1 MRGIKQD
8 ETGRLDGDNYHH
20 LLCHNLCECHHC
32 FYYTLT
38 HMSIG
43 SRQKLIIVL
52 VIAGAILRFWN
63 LGFQHMNWDEEFT
76 IAFAGPA
83 ISAGDLILK
92 ALSQDF
98 TPPLYYLAAHFSML
112 LFGET
117 ATAIR
122 IPSAIAGVILI
133 PVMYLIGKEYKD
145 ELFGILLAG
154 FSTIFYNFIFYSR
167 YGRSYS
173 IALLF
178 FSLAFLYFMKTVKG
192 NRDASIPFGIF
203 ALLALWTHL
212 YTAIPLGIMILY
224 LFYKQMA
231 FPGVAITVIGSL
243 PLLNYINVINET
255 RIQGVGSNTF
265 GESPLAVILYTPLD
279 LFTYSVF
286 LIFPIVIWVLWK
298 YRADPILKLIS
309 IISAGTWFSM
319 LALSTRTPIILHY
332 GIFLVP
338 LVLVAFLCPFF
349 WQISK
354 GLVQSYPPKTLL
366 LILIAWI
373 VVCLEFVQIFAL
385 LTIQRGSW

>member
-1 MRGIKQD
+1 
-8 ETGRLDGDNYHH
+8 
-20 LLCHNLCECHHC
+20 
-32 FYYTLT
+32 
-38 HMSIG
+38 
-43 SRQKLIIVL
+43 
-52 VIAGAILRFWN
+52 
-63 LGFQHMNWDEEFT
+63 
-76 IAFAGPA
+76 
-83 ISAGDLILK
+83 
-92 ALSQDF
+92 
-98 TPPLYYLAAHFSML
+98 
-112 LFGET
+112 
-117 ATAIR
+117 
-122 IPSAIAGVILI
+122 
-133 PVMYLIGKEYKD
+133 
-145 ELFGILLAG
+145 
-154 FSTIFYNFIFYSR
+154 
-167 YGRSYS
+167 
-173 IALLF
+173 
-178 FSLAFLYFMKTVKG
+178 MKTVKG

-224 LFYKQMA
+224 LFYKQLA

-255 RIQGVGSNTF
+255 RVNGLMGNTF

-309 IISAGTWFSM
+309 IIAAGTWFSM
-319 LALSTRTPIILHY
+319 LALSIKTPIILHY

-373 VVCLEFVQIFAL
+373 VVCLEFVQTFAL